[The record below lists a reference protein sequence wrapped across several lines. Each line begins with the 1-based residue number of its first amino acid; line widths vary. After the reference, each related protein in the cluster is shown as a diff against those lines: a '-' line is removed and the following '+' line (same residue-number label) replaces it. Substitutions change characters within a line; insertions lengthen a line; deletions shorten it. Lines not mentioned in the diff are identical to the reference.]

1 MRLLLDHNLSPRLV
15 DRLAD
20 VYPGSSHVFRVG
32 LDRALDLDVWQEE
45 IVAFGSDPDLGVL
58 EFS

>member
-1 MRLLLDHNLSPRLV
+1 VRLLLDHNDLSVLHGCVPKVIWLRLGNCTTGEV
-15 DRLAD
+15 E
-20 VYPGSSHVFRVG
+20 
-32 LDRALDLDVWQEE
+32 RALRRGYEE